1 MCQQNLS
8 IWIGECVNEQDK
20 TKLVLNSGLILIR
33 KLKDYMTHISHIL
46 EKHFQM
52 ISIEMQKDLAMKKP

>member
-8 IWIGECVNEQDK
+8 TWIGECVNEQDK

-33 KLKDYMTHISHIL
+33 KPNDYMTHISHIL
-46 EKHFQM
+46 EKYFEM